1 MYSATTTRS
10 DSRLGRVGLPPLFGS
25 SSTQPGCGGKPPFL
39 TRYCAEVRHCPVCS
53 EVSHGLCQWRDC
65 NGPPPGPPQ
74 KLDVL
79 VSNFDYDLPE
89 HLIAQEPAAR
99 RDGSRLLVVDR
110 ATGKLT
116 DSVFTQLPEHLRSGD
131 LLVLN
136 NTRVFPARL
145 IGRRLRVTP
154 RGANILGGRV
164 EVFLVSR
171 IEPLVWETL
180 VRPGRALLPGARVEF
195 ARGRLTAEV
204 LQWRE
209 SGRRVVRFE
218 AEGDFDEIV
227 DRIGRTPLPPY
238 IKRDEE
244 DRLDAERY
252 QTVFARERGAVA
264 APTAGLHF
272 TTELLELCRARGIE
286 TAEITLHVGYGTFQP
301 VRVERVEDHHV
312 EPESYSI
319 SYEAARS
326 INRALE
332 ENRRVIAVGTTT
344 TRALESAAM
353 REEESRGVEGQRKSG
368 GEEEKRSGGAFT
380 STPPLLGTPARFFP
394 RTAATELFIHPG
406 FEFRV
411 LGGLVTNFHLPRS
424 SLLMLVSAFA
434 GRELILKAYQ
444 HAIEREYRFYSYGD
458 AMVIV

>member
-1 MYSATTTRS
+1 M
-10 DSRLGRVGLPPLFGS
+10 
-25 SSTQPGCGGKPPFL
+25 
-39 TRYCAEVRHCPVCS
+39 
-53 EVSHGLCQWRDC
+53 
-65 NGPPPGPPQ
+65 
-74 KLDVL
+74 L
-79 VSNFDYDLPE
+79 VSDFDYDLPE
-89 HLIAQEPAAR
+89 RLIAQEPAAR
-99 RDGSRLLVVDR
+99 RDSSRLLVVDR
-110 ATGKLT
+110 ATGELS
-116 DSVFTQLPEHLRSGD
+116 DSVFTQLPEHLRAGD

-154 RGANILGGRV
+154 RGATILGGRV

-171 IEPLVWETL
+171 IEPLLWEAL

-195 ARGRLTAEV
+195 ARGKLTAEV
-204 LQWRE
+204 LEWRE
-209 SGRRVVRFE
+209 SGRRIVRFE
-218 AEGDFDEIV
+218 ADGDFDEIV
-227 DRIGRTPLPPY
+227 DRVGRTPLPPY

-272 TTELLELCRARGIE
+272 TPELFERCAARGIE

-312 EPESYSI
+312 EPEAYSI
-319 SYEAARS
+319 SEEAARS

-332 ENRRVIAVGTTT
+332 EGRRVIAVGTTT
-344 TRALESAAM
+344 TRALESAA
-353 REEESRGVEGQRKSG
+353 RRGLGAGGWGVVEYQNPASRPL
-368 GEEEKRSGGAFT
+368 
-380 STPPLLGTPARFFP
+380 TPNPQPLT
-394 RTAATELFIHPG
+394 TDLFIYPG
-406 FEFRV
+406 FEFR
-411 LGGLVTNFHLPRS
+411 LIGGLVTNFHLPQS

-434 GRELILKAYQ
+434 GRGPILNAYR

-458 AMVIV
+458 AMLIL